1 MTLRQLFI
9 SKAFKFF
16 TLALAVIFYIL
27 GVIIAYRPE
36 QFLSFGL
43 PGIFIFS
50 VFGPGTIFLVPVA
63 ARFMP
68 VFSLALVA
76 ALGMAVNDSISW
88 LAGKNGDVVF
98 KRGKR
103 VERFERY
110 IKKYGPWAMLVWSF
124 IPFPYDFVAIISG
137 YMGLPYAYFALPTF
151 LGRFLR
157 FLVLGSGAVAIFG
170 TV

>member
-1 MTLRQLFI
+1 M
-9 SKAFKFF
+9 
-16 TLALAVIFYIL
+16 
-27 GVIIAYRPE
+27 
-36 QFLSFGL
+36 
-43 PGIFIFS
+43 
-50 VFGPGTIFLVPVA
+50 
-63 ARFMP
+63 
-68 VFSLALVA
+68 
-76 ALGMAVNDSISW
+76 
-88 LAGKNGDVVF
+88 AGKNGDVVF

-137 YMGLPYAYFALPTF
+137 YVGLPYAYFALPTF